1 MNKINKKTLIAIIA
15 ILVLLTIAT
24 GYYAYK
30 LREEYLNNNLNTY
43 NEAFSNVVEY
53 INKIE
58 KSLAKATISKS
69 AEYSTETLTKIWD
82 NSNLALAYLSHIP
95 IADDGLSQTV
105 KFLNQVSD
113 YTYTLSKKGMSQENL
128 TDEELNNLQELH
140 KYCIELG
147 VSLNQIEQDLYTGDA
162 KWQDLTKQN
171 NLQFAQAVDNVTVFS
186 SIDSNFEEYEGLIYD
201 GAYSDHIEKVEKK
214 GLTGNDISEDEAE
227 QIVRSFFDG
236 QEIKNITRNG
246 FIENASIPVY
256 DFTIEFNNSEESA
269 GINIAKK
276 GGHIVQFDKNR
287 EVSESKITKEEA
299 KEIGKS
305 FLDGKEFKNME
316 PTYCSITENIITV
329 NYAYSQDG
337 VIVYPDLVKVKIA
350 MDNGEI
356 LGLESSGYLNSHEE
370 RTISEAKITIEQAKE
385 NLNSNLQIQSEGR
398 AIIPTKWKTEILCY
412 EFKGKVEDTEFLVYV
427 NCETG
432 KEEDILVVVDN
443 ENGEI
448 TM

>member
-269 GINIAKK
+269 EINIAKK

>member
-299 KEIGKS
+299 KEIGKT

>member
-299 KEIGKS
+299 KEIGKT

-370 RTISEAKITIEQAKE
+370 RTISEAKITIDQAKE
-385 NLNSNLQIQSEGR
+385 KLNSNLQIQSEGR

>member
-227 QIVRSFFDG
+227 QIVRSFFDR

>member
-299 KEIGKS
+299 KEIGKT

-370 RTISEAKITIEQAKE
+370 RTISEAKITIDQAKE

>member
-287 EVSESKITKEEA
+287 EVSENKITKEEA
-299 KEIGKS
+299 KEIGKT

-370 RTISEAKITIEQAKE
+370 RTISEAKITIDQAKE

>member
-147 VSLNQIEQDLYTGDA
+147 VSLNQIEQDLYTGDV
-162 KWQDLTKQN
+162 KSQDLTKEN

-356 LGLESSGYLNSHEE
+356 LGIESSGYLNSHEE
-370 RTISEAKITIEQAKE
+370 RTISEAKITIDQAKE

>member
-299 KEIGKS
+299 KEIGKT

-370 RTISEAKITIEQAKE
+370 RTINEAKITIEQAKE

>member
-1 MNKINKKTLIAIIA
+1 MNKINKKTLIAIMA

-30 LREEYLNNNLNTY
+30 LREEYLNDNLNTY

-269 GINIAKK
+269 GMNIAKK

-287 EVSESKITKEEA
+287 KVSESKITKEEA

-316 PTYCSITENIITV
+316 PTYCSITENIVTV

-337 VIVYPDLVKVKIA
+337 VIIYPDLVKVKIA
-350 MDNGEI
+350 MDDGEI

-370 RTISEAKITIEQAKE
+370 RTIGEAKITIEQAKE

>member
-30 LREEYLNNNLNTY
+30 LREEYLNNNLNAY

>member
-1 MNKINKKTLIAIIA
+1 M
-15 ILVLLTIAT
+15 
-24 GYYAYK
+24 
-30 LREEYLNNNLNTY
+30 
-43 NEAFSNVVEY
+43 
-53 INKIE
+53 
-58 KSLAKATISKS
+58 AKATISKS

-276 GGHIVQFDKNR
+276 GGKIESNR
-287 EVSESKITKEEA
+287 
-299 KEIGKS
+299 
-305 FLDGKEFKNME
+305 
-316 PTYCSITENIITV
+316 
-329 NYAYSQDG
+329 
-337 VIVYPDLVKVKIA
+337 
-350 MDNGEI
+350 
-356 LGLESSGYLNSHEE
+356 
-370 RTISEAKITIEQAKE
+370 R
-385 NLNSNLQIQSEGR
+385 
-398 AIIPTKWKTEILCY
+398 
-412 EFKGKVEDTEFLVYV
+412 
-427 NCETG
+427 
-432 KEEDILVVVDN
+432 
-443 ENGEI
+443 
-448 TM
+448 

>member
-370 RTISEAKITIEQAKE
+370 RTISEAKITIDQAKE
-385 NLNSNLQIQSEGR
+385 KLNSNLQIQSEGR

>member
-287 EVSESKITKEEA
+287 EVSENKITKEEA
-299 KEIGKS
+299 KEIGKT

-370 RTISEAKITIEQAKE
+370 RTISEAKITINQAKE

>member
-299 KEIGKS
+299 KEIGKT

-370 RTISEAKITIEQAKE
+370 RTISEAKITINQAKE